1 MKEKII
7 PEKPETIDKLHAGN
21 LICCLNLRKKIKVQC
36 GIYVYIKKI
45 K

>member
-21 LICCLNLRKKIKVQC
+21 LICCLNLREKKIENKSSMWNLC
-36 GIYVYIKKI
+36 LY
-45 K
+45 

>member
-21 LICCLNLRKKIKVQC
+21 LICCLNLRKKNRKIKVQC
-36 GIYVYIKKI
+36 GIYVYIK
-45 K
+45 